1 MALAGGR
8 VRGVTSKQ
16 QCEYLKRF
24 DATVDL
30 GVLQEQERARAA
42 ARLGMG
48 EAEAAVSHRRDNVWP
63 LQLVDIGDEEQRE
76 VLFGLL
82 AKLPDGE
89 GRRGGA
95 RVVEPG
101 EPPLARPV
109 GRIHWKTRITAGSRR
124 ASIGISGAVDRHQ
137 TLAAICAD
145 AEFGHGCTR
154 VTE

>member
-82 AKLPDGE
+82 AKLPALIQNYLYGTIFPE
-89 GRRGGA
+89 TMEFQQRRPGRAASSKQKPPTHPGA
-95 RVVEPG
+95 
-101 EPPLARPV
+101 
-109 GRIHWKTRITAGSRR
+109 GRERR
-124 ASIGISGAVDRHQ
+124 RSASYWSGRAFD
-137 TLAAICAD
+137 LN
-145 AEFGHGCTR
+145 
-154 VTE
+154 